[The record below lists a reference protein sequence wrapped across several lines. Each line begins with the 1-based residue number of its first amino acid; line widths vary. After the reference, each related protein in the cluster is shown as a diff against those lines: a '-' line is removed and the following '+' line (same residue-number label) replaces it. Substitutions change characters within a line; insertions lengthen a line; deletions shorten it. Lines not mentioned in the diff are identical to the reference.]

1 MSSSVVR
8 PKTVK
13 EIREH
18 LKLTSKR
25 YVAYNIIK
33 PLISEG
39 KLEYANKNS
48 IKARNQK
55 YRMVKQY
62 DKNNI

>member
-1 MSSSVVR
+1 MYCIEAKSA
-8 PKTVK
+8 K

-33 PLISEG
+33 LLISEG
-39 KLEYANKNS
+39 KLKYTNKNS
-48 IKARNQK
+48 INARNQK

-62 DKNNI
+62 DKNNT